1 MLALVVAAAV
11 TVLTAS
17 RRELLAEFA
26 LPQSQTH
33 GLLTLTD
40 LQHTAELLLPQSHVR
55 GCYIHD
61 KESQH
66 LQYAEALLVKIN
78 KLRISCH
85 HHKQSG
91 SGAALLRA

>member
-61 KESQH
+61 KESRQ
-66 LQYAEALLVKIN
+66 LQ
-78 KLRISCH
+78 
-85 HHKQSG
+85 
-91 SGAALLRA
+91 

>member
-33 GLLTLTD
+33 GLLTLAASATYSRAAFATVSCQR
-40 LQHTAELLLPQSHVR
+40 LLHT
-55 GCYIHD
+55 
-61 KESQH
+61 
-66 LQYAEALLVKIN
+66 
-78 KLRISCH
+78 
-85 HHKQSG
+85 
-91 SGAALLRA
+91 